1 MTTSRR
7 SLLKSGAALSV
18 ASWSAFSARASA
30 AGLDSSFDPW
40 IEVHADNLRHN
51 IQEIDRRIGSR
62 PILAV
67 VKNNAYGMGVVNA
80 GRLLSPLPA
89 IAGFAVVK
97 LHEAAALRD
106 AGIRKPILLMGSCA
120 ERELEEALE
129 RNITPIVYT
138 PIGPNLERIA
148 HKRQRAV
155 PVQIFVDTGLGRE
168 GVPHQKAA
176 ALVRDLAG
184 RKSLRIEGT
193 MTAFSEVR
201 EFDDEQLRRFRS
213 LCALLKGEGVELG
226 KKHAASTTA
235 LFRLPDAFLDMVR
248 PGAAI
253 YGVHNYLEQRATHL
267 LDLRTA
273 LSLKARVIYV
283 KQLNEG
289 ETAGYGQAY
298 VAKSKIW
305 VATLPFGHVDGVPG
319 EAEKGARIRIGD
331 GLYSVVALSASHTIV
346 EIGRE
351 SRVQIGD
358 TAVLFDWQEG
368 SRPEDIESA
377 CGSPAFRLLMHLNPL
392 LPRRMV

>member
-1 MTTSRR
+1 MITSRR

-18 ASWSAFSARASA
+18 ARWSAFSARTEA

-40 IEVHADNLRHN
+40 VDVHADNLRHN
-51 IQEIDRRIGSR
+51 IQEIHRRVGSR

-67 VKNNAYGMGVVNA
+67 VKNNAYGMGVVHA

-89 IAGFAVVK
+89 VAGFAVVK
-97 LHEAAALRD
+97 LHEAASLRD
-106 AGIRKPILLMGSCA
+106 AGIRKPILLMGSCS

-129 RNITPIVYT
+129 RRITPIVYT
-138 PIGPNLERIA
+138 SIGSSLERIA
-148 HKRQRAV
+148 NKRQRTV

-176 ALVRDLAG
+176 ALIRDLAG
-184 RKSLRIEGT
+184 RKLLRIEGT

-201 EFDDEQLRRFRS
+201 EFDDEQLRRFLA
-213 LCALLKGEGVELG
+213 LCASLHGEGVGLG

-253 YGVHNYLEQRATHL
+253 YGVHNYLEHRASHL

-283 KQLNEG
+283 KQLDEG
-289 ETAGYGQAY
+289 ESAGYGQAY
-298 VAKSKIW
+298 VAKTKVW
-305 VATLPFGHVDGVPG
+305 VATLPSVMSMACP
-319 EAEKGARIRIGD
+319 AKRRRARELASGTVCTQSWR
-331 GLYSVVALSASHTIV
+331 YPRATRSWRSALN
-346 EIGRE
+346 
-351 SRVQIGD
+351 
-358 TAVLFDWQEG
+358 L
-368 SRPEDIESA
+368 
-377 CGSPAFRLLMHLNPL
+377 AFRSET
-392 LPRRMV
+392 RRCCSTGGRAHARRTLRVPVAVRPFGCSCI

>member
-1 MTTSRR
+1 MLTSRR
-7 SLLKSGAALSV
+7 SLLKTGAALTV
-18 ASWSAFSARASA
+18 ASWSGALA
-30 AGLDSSFDPW
+30 APSPALDSSFDPW
-40 IEVHADNLRHN
+40 VEVHRDNLRHN
-51 IQEIDRRIGSR
+51 VQEIHLRVGSR

-67 VKNNAYGMGVVNA
+67 VKNNGYGMGVVNA

-89 IAGFAVVK
+89 VAGFAVVK
-97 LHEAAALRD
+97 LHEAASLRD
-106 AGIRKPILLMGSCA
+106 AGIRKPILLMGSCT
-120 ERELEEALE
+120 EQELEEAVA

-138 PIGPNLERIA
+138 PIGPALERIA
-148 HKRQRAV
+148 RRRQRTV
-155 PVQIFVDTGLGRE
+155 PVEVFVDTGLGRE
-168 GVPHQKAA
+168 GVPYQRAA
-176 ALVRDLAG
+176 ELIRDLAG
-184 RKSLRIEGT
+184 RKPLRIEGT
-193 MTAFSEVR
+193 MTAFSEVK
-201 EFDDEQLRRFRS
+201 EFDNEQLRRFRS
-213 LCALLKGEGVELG
+213 LCASLQGEGVGLG

-289 ETAGYGQAY
+289 ESAGYGQAY

-305 VATLPFGHVDGVPG
+305 LATLPFGHVDGVPA
-319 EAEKGARIRIGD
+319 EAEKGARVRIGD
-331 GLYSVVALSASHTIV
+331 GLYPVVALSASHTIV

-358 TAVLFDWQEG
+358 TAVLFDWREG

-377 CGSPAFRLLMHLNPL
+377 CGSPAFRMIMHLNPL
-392 LPRRMV
+392 LPRRVV